1 MESLVI
7 NEPWAQ
13 GLNGYIVKIFLEGEQ
28 RQMAESITAGSFYSI
43 RKLRLSNST
52 VEACVCG
59 HLGGGERLIAK
70 ANPNKTDNEHLNG
83 LLRQVSY
90 ILSHGLNF

>member
-1 MESLVI
+1 MESLVV

-13 GLNGYIVKIFLEGEQ
+13 GLNGYMVKLFLEGEQ
-28 RQMAESITAGSFYSI
+28 QQMAESITAGSFYCI
-43 RKLRLSNST
+43 RKLRLNYST
-52 VEACVCG
+52 IEACVCG
-59 HLGGGERLIAK
+59 HLGGSEKLISK

-90 ILSHGLNF
+90 ILSKELDF